1 MTLKKNILM
10 HNKIIHKL
18 LESGHEAYFV
28 GGCVRDKLLNRKTE
42 DYDIVTSAKPIEIVK
57 LFPDEKKDFVGESF
71 KVVIINNIEVAT
83 YRKDR
88 YFGLCDKNV
97 EISYADT
104 LEEDLARR
112 DLTINAIAMDING
125 SIIDPFN
132 GQQDI
137 KRRNIKFVGNPRDR
151 IFEDPC
157 RILRALRF
165 CCLFKDVYN
174 IDMKNYNALMHNSSL
189 LQNVKPERIRLEVL
203 KVMKYEQPSLFFQL
217 LKEFNIL
224 KDIFPSLDSCYYHYD
239 GNHHSETIF
248 LHNMIAGDFLPKRKP
263 LLRLAGYLHDCGKP
277 SAFNGKN
284 YKGHDKI
291 GVEIAKQELS
301 NLKFSNNEIKYIT
314 DLINR
319 HMVYLKELS
328 PKSVRRLLVNLKK
341 DDMLWKDLIMLRIA
355 DRAGNLAKDNLS
367 KDEIKKSVLKIYTE
381 LIRKP
386 AFSVPDLEVNGY
398 DVMQVLNIKQGEK
411 VGTVLKKL
419 FNSVIEDPE
428 LNKRETLMKLIKE
441 V

>member
-1 MTLKKNILM
+1 M

-18 LESGHEAYFV
+18 IEAGYEAYFV
-28 GGCVRDKLLNRKTE
+28 GGCVRDKLLNRQTK
-42 DYDIVTSAKPIEIVK
+42 DFDIVTSAKPIEIAK
-57 LFPDEKKDFVGESF
+57 LFPNEKLDLVGESF
-71 KVVIINNIEVAT
+71 KVVIINGIEVAT

-88 YFGLCDKNV
+88 YFGLSDKNV
-97 EISYADT
+97 EVLYANT
-104 LEEDLARR
+104 LLEDLSRR

-125 SIIDPFN
+125 NIIDPFN

-137 KRRNIKFVGNPRDR
+137 KRRNIKFVGNPTYR

-174 IDMKNYNALMHNSSL
+174 IDSRSYDALMNNISL
-189 LQNVKPERIRLEVL
+189 LQNVKPERIRLEIL
-203 KVMKYEQPSLFFQL
+203 KVMKYKQPSLFFQL

-224 KDIFPSLDSCYYHYD
+224 KNIFPSLDSCYHHYD
-239 GNHHSETIF
+239 GNHHKETIF
-248 LHNMIAGDFLPKRKP
+248 LHNMITGDFLSKRKP

-277 SAFNGKN
+277 SAFNGEN

-291 GVEIAKQELS
+291 GVEIAKQELKK
-301 NLKFSNNEIKYIT
+301 LKFSNNEIKYIT

-328 PKSVRRLLVNLKK
+328 PKSVRRLLTNLKK
-341 DDMLWKDLIMLRIA
+341 DDISWKDLIYLRIA

-367 KDEIKKSVLKIYTE
+367 REEIRKSVLKIYTE

-386 AFSVPDLEVNGY
+386 AFSIIDLKVGGY
-398 DVMQVLNIKQGEK
+398 DVMQALNIKEGIE
-411 VGTVLKKL
+411 VGIVLKKL
-419 FNSVIEDPE
+419 FNSVIDDPE
-428 LNKRETLMKLIKE
+428 LNNRETLMKLIKE
-441 V
+441 I